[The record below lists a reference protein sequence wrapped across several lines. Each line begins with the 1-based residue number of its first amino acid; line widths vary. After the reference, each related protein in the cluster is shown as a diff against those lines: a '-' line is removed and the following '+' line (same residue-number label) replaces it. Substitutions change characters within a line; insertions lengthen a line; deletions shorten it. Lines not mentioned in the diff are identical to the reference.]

1 MALRMDKPWQ
11 PLDADTV
18 AKLPGQLGIYQIAD
32 ASGQVLYI
40 GYAGGRSLFGLRGKL
55 RDEVKQRRPGATQFR
70 VEVNM
75 QYLTRHVE
83 LLMVHRADH
92 GALPRDNEVEGTP
105 RLGRL
110 SVA

>member
-1 MALRMDKPWQ
+1 MALRIDKPWQ
-11 PLDADTV
+11 PLEAEAV
-18 AKLPGQLGIYQIAD
+18 ARLSGQLGVYQIAD
-32 ASGQVLYI
+32 AAGEVLYI

-55 RDEVKQRRPGATQFR
+55 EEELEDRRAGAARFR

-75 QYLTRHVE
+75 QDISRHVE

-92 GALPRDNEVEGTP
+92 GTLPRDNEAEGTP

-110 SVA
+110 SPA